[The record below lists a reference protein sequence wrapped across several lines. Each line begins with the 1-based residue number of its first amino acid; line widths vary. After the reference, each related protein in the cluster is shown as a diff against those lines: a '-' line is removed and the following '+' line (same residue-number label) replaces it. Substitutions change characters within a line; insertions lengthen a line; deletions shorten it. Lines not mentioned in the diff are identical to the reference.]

1 MDAHRPSCPRHPTST
16 VRLDGYFGT
25 WNDKHRRPRYRCIV
39 NGRRLHA
46 FAPPRPVRQPSP
58 SHPHSGQACWTCEHE
73 FERHEG
79 HRTGRHFL
87 FALAEMA
94 DLLDHVSNG
103 GSQRRSSK
111 KRREDIHRTVRRQW
125 RHIGPG
131 QTSQEGHLAS
141 GYIDAYAPIVI
152 DALAPKEWPKVIAID
167 SMPLRTR
174 GYRDGV
180 KVGDLNAGEIM
191 VAIDHTGQKGKPC
204 LIQVQGG
211 KDSYS
216 WRDFFSTLAGEPE
229 WVVADLDRGIAK
241 AVREVWPNAILFR
254 SRDHLKRLMEDY
266 AVLDGVERTVRIT
279 DPIKLQKPKRAMWP
293 WNQQIQEFEPHPLFN
308 QMTYCQGS
316 LAEWDLFKAMV
327 DEHVPPDRTELRSW
341 IATND
346 PLIQVQCLLAEDN
359 RSRLVSTGRDRPVGS
374 GNVEGTIR
382 EHLATYIK
390 PRAGRY
396 QNARRLNK
404 ILALMMLSIRGN
416 ASKGVI
422 LSVLRQHFTATAHSS
437 NVADWHAWEDHGGRS
452 SLAQLVHDAE
462 MRQLHEEKV
471 AKRRTSAAIK
481 YRRYQEEEAR
491 RSAAGQKP
499 LHRGTRRR
507 RAEPR
512 RRRSVRGK
520 CVADLS
526 DLMRDWDYSL
536 NWGSDPTTLRATSTS
551 RVFWQ
556 CHHDEDHVWAARIT
570 DRAAHLS
577 RCPFCMG
584 NRVHPKDSL
593 AADSPHLA
601 REWHPER
608 NGQLRPHEVTP
619 GSGRKV
625 WWRCEAAGHEWQA
638 YVFARAKQLNNCK
651 ECHDQA
657 KRRKTKKPGRTKG
670 TGSPKRKKETPPPTA
685 PVPADLVP
693 AGEDF

>member
-1 MDAHRPSCPRHPTST
+1 M
-16 VRLDGYFGT
+16 
-25 WNDKHRRPRYRCIV
+25 
-39 NGRRLHA
+39 
-46 FAPPRPVRQPSP
+46 
-58 SHPHSGQACWTCEHE
+58 
-73 FERHEG
+73 
-79 HRTGRHFL
+79 
-87 FALAEMA
+87 
-94 DLLDHVSNG
+94 
-103 GSQRRSSK
+103 
-111 KRREDIHRTVRRQW
+111 
-125 RHIGPG
+125 
-131 QTSQEGHLAS
+131 AS
-141 GYIDAYAPIVI
+141 GCIDAYAPIVI

-608 NGQLRPHEVTP
+608 NGQCDLTRSRQDPDARSGGGARRQATNGRPT
-619 GSGRKV
+619 SS
-625 WWRCEAAGHEWQA
+625 
-638 YVFARAKQLNNCK
+638 L
-651 ECHDQA
+651 
-657 KRRKTKKPGRTKG
+657 
-670 TGSPKRKKETPPPTA
+670 A
-685 PVPADLVP
+685 PSS
-693 AGEDF
+693 